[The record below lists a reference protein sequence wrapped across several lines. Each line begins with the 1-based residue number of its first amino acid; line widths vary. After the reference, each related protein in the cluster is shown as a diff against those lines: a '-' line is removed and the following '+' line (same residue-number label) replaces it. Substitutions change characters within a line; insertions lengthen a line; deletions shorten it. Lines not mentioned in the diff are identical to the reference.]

1 MNKQKIMDLSLQI
14 TTDYYDNN
22 IQPFL
27 DSLDE
32 KSLWYGP
39 AQGQFLSGKDAIIAA
54 WSAETDHPLTFTLE
68 NIHVTAI
75 TTSSSFYE
83 VMLGFD
89 VTTHYPDGKSV
100 THFQQIHLTWSIHRI
115 TDSGGKIKR
124 VPKILMCVI
133 TNPHHKH
140 KKDHIYPTHYD
151 PAYWNQSKPGNEGVR
166 MVFHTTANSD
176 YYLSSSSILW
186 IGSAGNSRHCAI
198 HTMRE
203 TIEVIATTS
212 MIEKQYPDVLL
223 RCHTSYLVNPDYI
236 KSICRFSLTMED
248 GTKLPIPEKN
258 ILPSK
263 KRYNYGLSEL

>member
-100 THFQQIHLTWSIHRI
+100 THFQRIHLTWSIHRI

-133 TNPHHKH
+133 TNPHHKN

-151 PAYWNQSKPGNEGVR
+151 PAYWNQSEPGNEGVR
-166 MVFHTTANSD
+166 MVFHTTDNSD

-198 HTMRE
+198 HTTRE

-236 KSICRFSLTMED
+236 KSICHFSVTMED
-248 GTKLPIPEKN
+248 GTKLPIPEKKYTAF
-258 ILPSK
+258 K
-263 KRYNYGLSEL
+263 KAVQLWIE